1 MTTFAHN
8 VIHLDCKLKEVTLNG
23 IRHYETPG
31 GVFPSVTTVTG
42 WEKQQF
48 FSEWR
53 KKNPDESKRV
63 TSRGTKFHNLLEK
76 YIKNEELIIEDMHS
90 MQKSLFALI
99 KPEIDKIDNV
109 IALETPLWSKTLGLA
124 GRTDCIGEYNG
135 KLSIIDFKAS
145 TKEKRKQ
152 DIDNYFAQATA
163 YALMFQERTGIIVKN
178 FAIIIACEDGMLQV
192 FEGNPLNYVKPLIV
206 NLYYKTP
213 QPPVGAY
220 DPFHPDDVGKKITN
234 PYKIAF

>member
-1 MTTFAHN
+1 MISLNLKKFTHN
-8 VIHLDCKLKEVTLNG
+8 PIEINASLKEVTIDG
-23 IRHYETPG
+23 SRFYETPE
-31 GVFPSVTTVTG
+31 GVFPSVTSVVG
-42 WEKQQF
+42 FEKNKF
-48 FSEWR
+48 FATWR
-53 KKNPDESKRV
+53 KNNPEESKRV

-76 YIKNEELIIEDMHS
+76 YIKNEELIVEDLHS

-124 GRTDCIGEYNG
+124 GRTDCIGEYDG

-192 FEGNPLNYVKPLIV
+192 FEGNPLNYVKHLHGLIKK
-206 NLYYKTP
+206 YKEANALP
-213 QPPVGAY
+213 RNQ
-220 DPFHPDDVGKKITN
+220 DS
-234 PYKIAF
+234 